1 MILTCPKCATRLKLE
16 AAVLPDSTF
25 NVLCPK
31 CQTVISV
38 VPSMVTQRTGSAVHN
53 QPMPF
58 NDSLAGFSAGAAAA
72 PQPEAAVQ
80 SPAVAPAAQ
89 SPSPGSTPGTSPT
102 EHVPDQM
109 SVLASLL
116 ASVLNKSAAMSGTYR
131 PSINPEEFL
140 RQRNVLVCLRG
151 PEDLTQVQGL
161 LKNHEYELLPT
172 ESAEQALELLQ
183 LSNKVDIVLL
193 SPDFQPDNQ
202 GSTAILRFISALSP
216 ERRRRLFLV
225 LVSSNSRTADVRV
238 AFNQGANLVINAGE
252 LHLLPLALTKSIR
265 DFNYL
270 YRAFNEASGSTPF

>member
-16 AAVLPDSTF
+16 AAALPDSTF

-58 NDSLAGFSAGAAAA
+58 NEPLAGFSAGAATA
-72 PQPEAAVQ
+72 PQPEAVFQ
-80 SPAVAPAAQ
+80 PPAEAPAAQ
-89 SPSPGSTPGTSPT
+89 SPAVGSAPAAAPT
-102 EHVPDQM
+102 EQTQDQM

-116 ASVLNKSAAMSGTYR
+116 ASVLNKSAAISGAYR

-140 RQRNVLVCLRG
+140 RRRNVLVCLRG
-151 PEDLTQVQGL
+151 SEDLTQVRGL
-161 LKNHEYELLPT
+161 LKNHEYELLPA

-225 LVSSNSRTADVRV
+225 LFSSSSRTADVRV

-252 LHLLPLALTKSIR
+252 IHLLPLALTKSIR

-270 YRAFNEASGSTPF
+270 YRAFNEASGSAPF

>member
-1 MILTCPKCATRLKLE
+1 MILTCPKCATRLRLE
-16 AAVLPDSTF
+16 AAALPDSTF

-58 NDSLAGFSAGAAAA
+58 NEPLAGFSAGAATA
-72 PQPEAAVQ
+72 PQTEAVFQ
-80 SPAVAPAAQ
+80 PPAAAPAAQ
-89 SPSPGSTPGTSPT
+89 SPSPGSAPAA
-102 EHVPDQM
+102 VPAEQTQDQM

-116 ASVLNKSAAMSGTYR
+116 ASVLNKSAAISGAYR

-140 RQRNVLVCLRG
+140 RRRSVLVCLRG
-151 PEDLTQVQGL
+151 SEDLTQVRGL
-161 LKNHEYELLPT
+161 LKNHEYELLPA

-225 LVSSNSRTADVRV
+225 LVSPNSRTADVRM

-252 LHLLPLALTKSIR
+252 VHLLPLALTKSIR

-270 YRAFNEASGSTPF
+270 YRAFNEASGSAPF